1 MTTPPDQ
8 PHASSDHAAPLLLD
22 LNCDLGEDASA
33 QGQAQDAALCE
44 IVTSINVACTG
55 HAGDDASMTRLAH
68 LAKHH
73 HLRLGAH
80 PSYPDPAGFG
90 RREIDMDAPA
100 LEVSIL
106 MQLRALAAAA
116 ARAGTSIAHVKPHGA
131 LYHATMRT
139 AMPAQSAPAG
149 QAEPAPAASRSAAD
163 ALLRAVLA
171 IRHHAGVLPTV
182 SLVVQAGP
190 PGDALAR
197 RAADLGLPT
206 LREAF
211 ADRAYER
218 DGTLRPRSEPGA
230 LIADPT
236 LAARQAAEIARH
248 AHGPHATPHLH
259 ADTLC
264 VHSDSPGAIEI
275 ARAVR
280 RALMRV

>member
-1 MTTPPDQ
+1 M
-8 PHASSDHAAPLLLD
+8 
-22 LNCDLGEDASA
+22 
-33 QGQAQDAALCE
+33 
-44 IVTSINVACTG
+44 
-55 HAGDDASMTRLAH
+55 
-68 LAKHH
+68 
-73 HLRLGAH
+73 
-80 PSYPDPAGFG
+80 
-90 RREIDMDAPA
+90 
-100 LEVSIL
+100 
-106 MQLRALAAAA
+106 
-116 ARAGTSIAHVKPHGA
+116 
-131 LYHATMRT
+131 
-139 AMPAQSAPAG
+139 
-149 QAEPAPAASRSAAD
+149 
-163 ALLRAVLA
+163 LA
-171 IRHHAGVLPTV
+171 IRHQPGVLPTL

-230 LIADPT
+230 LITDPT

-248 AHGPHATPHLH
+248 HRITLDEGANLPLN

-280 RALMRV
+280 RTLVRT